1 MTAENRKH
9 WFALKTFHK
18 GVFYAEEKLK
28 SMYIETY
35 LPCEDTLV
43 VKADGRKKHR
53 RKPIVNSLLFFRST
67 LLQALEVRK
76 ALCDEALLYLR
87 KEGYKEIPYIISEHE
102 MNVFMLVTSAGEKG
116 LEPVDLKTDFTR
128 GEHVRVIDGKF
139 KGAEGYIFRVKKTKK
154 LIVAISGICAV
165 ATTYIP
171 REFLV
176 KIEA

>member
-1 MTAENRKH
+1 MPAENQKH

-28 SMYIETY
+28 SMHIETY
-35 LPCEDTLV
+35 LPCVDMLV
-43 VKADGRKKHR
+43 VKSDGSKKHE
-53 RKPIVNSLLFFRST
+53 RKPIVSSLLFFRGT
-67 LLQALEVRK
+67 LTEASEMRK
-76 ALCDEALLYLR
+76 LLRGDALLYTR
-87 KEGYKEIPYIISEHE
+87 KVEYKELPVIIPDYE
-102 MNVFMLVTSAGEKG
+102 MNIFMLVTSAGEKG

-139 KGAEGYIFRVKKTKK
+139 KGAEGYIFRVKKSRK
-154 LIVAISGICAV
+154 LIVHISGVCAV

-176 KIEA
+176 KME

>member
-1 MTAENRKH
+1 MTVETRKH
-9 WFALKTFHK
+9 WFALKTFYK

-28 SMYIETY
+28 SMHIETY

-43 VKADGRKKHR
+43 VRADGRKKHK

-87 KEGYKEIPYIISEHE
+87 KEGYKEIPYIISDYE
-102 MNVFMLVTSAGEKG
+102 MNIFMLVTSEGERG
-116 LEPVDLKTDFTR
+116 LEAIDLNTDFTR
-128 GEHVRVIDGKF
+128 GEHVRVIDGRF
-139 KGAEGYIFRVKKTKK
+139 KGAEGYIFRVKKTKR
-154 LIVAISGICAV
+154 LIVSISGICAV

-171 REFLV
+171 REFLER
-176 KIEA
+176 I